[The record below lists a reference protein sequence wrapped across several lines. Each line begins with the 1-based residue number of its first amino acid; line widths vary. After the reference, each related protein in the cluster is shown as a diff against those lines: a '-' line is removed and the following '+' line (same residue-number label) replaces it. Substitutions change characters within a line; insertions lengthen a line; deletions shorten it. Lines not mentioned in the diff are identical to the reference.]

1 MAGEEVSGA
10 AGPSRPLNHIE
21 SRPIMPL
28 HVEVGGGKVRRAP
41 ASQVPGDGE
50 RLEKHL
56 GQDHGA
62 APVHGH
68 SSLVQI
74 GQ

>member
-1 MAGEEVSGA
+1 MAGEKVSRA
-10 AGPSRPLNHIE
+10 AGLSRPLNHID
-21 SRPIMPL
+21 SGPIMAL
-28 HVEVGGGKVRRAP
+28 HVEVGGGKVCRAP

-50 RLEKHL
+50 RLEKDL
-56 GQDHGA
+56 GQDYGA

>member
-1 MAGEEVSGA
+1 MAGEKVSRA
-10 AGPSRPLNHIE
+10 AGLSRPLNHID
-21 SRPIMPL
+21 SGPIMPL

-41 ASQVPGDGE
+41 ASEVSGDGE
-50 RLEKHL
+50 RLEKDL
-56 GQDHGA
+56 GQNDGA

-68 SSLVQI
+68 PSLVQI